1 MSDYVIRPIRESDFE
16 AYKDLAFSTRG
27 MTSLPRDEKLL
38 KKKVKNSVRAF
49 AEDISSPGGE
59 IYLFVL
65 EDRKTKQIVGVSGII
80 SKVGGFEPF
89 YSYKIHA
96 ETLYSKELK
105 VKREI
110 KVLHLTVNHNG
121 PTEICSLLLNEKLRG
136 SGLGRLLSLAR
147 FLFIGE
153 FRDRFDKEVIS
164 EMRGVMG
171 PNGSPPF
178 WDCVG
183 RHFFDT
189 DFFAADHLCSLGRKD
204 FIAELMPKH
213 PIYHDLLPQ
222 SAKDVIGKVHQ
233 DATPARKLLESEGL
247 RFVDEVDIFDA
258 GPTMKASVDDLRVIK
273 QGKKM
278 KVLKIS
284 KTLSGSND
292 YLISNC
298 HLDFRCTLAP
308 VEIQNPNEGVILSAA
323 TAQALE
329 VSEGQEVRVAGMR

>member
-1 MSDYVIRPIRESDFE
+1 MSDFVIRPIRESDFE
-16 AYKDLAFSTRG
+16 AYRDLAYSTRG

-65 EDRKTKQIVGVSGII
+65 ENRKTKQIVGVSGII

-89 YSYKIHA
+89 YSYKVRT

-105 VKREI
+105 VKRDI

-121 PTEICSLLLNEKLRG
+121 PTEICSLLLDEKYRG
-136 SGLGRLLSLAR
+136 QGVGRLLSLCR
-147 FLFIGE
+147 FLFIAE
-153 FRDRFDKEVIS
+153 FRERFDKELIS

-171 PNGSPPF
+171 PNGTPPF

-189 DFFAADHLCSLGRKD
+189 DFFTADHLCSLGRKD

-213 PIYHDLLPQ
+213 PIYLDLLTQ
-222 SAKDVIGKVHQ
+222 TAKEVIGQVHK
-233 DATPARKLLESEGL
+233 DTVPARKLLEHEGL
-247 RFVDEVDIFDA
+247 RFIDEVDIFDA
-258 GPTMKASVDDLRVIK
+258 GPTMKAAVDDLRVIK

-284 KTLSGSND
+284 QALSGSND
-292 YLISNC
+292 HLISNC
-298 HLDFRCTLAP
+298 RLDFRCCMAP
-308 VEIQNPNEGVILSAA
+308 VEIKGPNEGVILSRA

-329 VSEGQEVRVAGMR
+329 VSEGQEVRVVGIR